1 MIKAGV
7 VGWPIEQSKSP
18 IIHNYWLDKY
28 NINGSYK
35 KISLSPENFKL
46 GIKRLINDGY
56 AGLNITVPHKE
67 MALEISSN
75 STERAKKIGAAN
87 TLIFNKGKI
96 YADNTDGIGFLNN
109 LTQLAPNWKADLG
122 PAVVLG
128 AGGASRSIVYSLL
141 NEGAPKVIL
150 TNRTYERAKKL
161 ANIFGEKVL
170 VINWE
175 NINKHISGINTL
187 VNTTTLGMVGS
198 SNLEIDLSTL
208 SSNTLV
214 TDIVYNPLKTPL
226 LENANRIGCKTV
238 DGLGMLLHQAVPG
251 FKGWFGVEPK
261 VDSALR
267 DRVLLELLRKHL
279 F

>member
-46 GIKRLINDGY
+46 GIKRLMNDGY

-75 STERAKKIGAAN
+75 PTERAKKIGAAN
-87 TLIFNKGKI
+87 TLIFKKGKI

-109 LTQLAPNWKADLG
+109 LTQLAPDWKADLG

-128 AGGASRSIVYSLL
+128 AGGASRSIVSLKYAIGIL
-141 NEGAPKVIL
+141 YVVLSVSLGLVQHLIFSSCLPSSPLSGLFNPMACFSSLVLFLAVICSICLLCVGAML
-150 TNRTYERAKKL
+150 
-161 ANIFGEKVL
+161 F
-170 VINWE
+170 
-175 NINKHISGINTL
+175 
-187 VNTTTLGMVGS
+187 
-198 SNLEIDLSTL
+198 
-208 SSNTLV
+208 
-214 TDIVYNPLKTPL
+214 L
-226 LENANRIGCKTV
+226 LF
-238 DGLGMLLHQAVPG
+238 P
-251 FKGWFGVEPK
+251 
-261 VDSALR
+261 
-267 DRVLLELLRKHL
+267 RK
-279 F
+279 

>member
-1 MIKAGV
+1 M
-7 VGWPIEQSKSP
+7 
-18 IIHNYWLDKY
+18 
-28 NINGSYK
+28 
-35 KISLSPENFKL
+35 
-46 GIKRLINDGY
+46 NDGY

-75 STERAKKIGAAN
+75 PTERAKKIGAAN
-87 TLIFNKGKI
+87 TLIFKKGKI

-109 LTQLAPNWKADLG
+109 LTQLAPGWKANLG

-161 ANIFGEKVL
+161 ANTFGEKVL

-175 NINKHISGINTL
+175 NINKHISGVNTL
-187 VNTTTLGMVGS
+187 INTTTLGMLGS

-267 DRVLLELLRKHL
+267 DRVLLEL
-279 F
+279 

>member
-75 STERAKKIGAAN
+75 PTERAKKIGAAN
-87 TLIFNKGKI
+87 TLIFKKGKI
-96 YADNTDGIGFLNN
+96 YADNTDGIGFLSN
-109 LTQLAPNWKADLG
+109 LTQLAPDWKADLG
-122 PAVVLG
+122 PAVILG

-170 VINWE
+170 VINWK
-175 NINKHISGINTL
+175 NINKHISGVNTL

-226 LENANRIGCKTV
+226 LEDANRIGCKTV

-267 DRVLLELLRKHL
+267 DRVLLEL
-279 F
+279 